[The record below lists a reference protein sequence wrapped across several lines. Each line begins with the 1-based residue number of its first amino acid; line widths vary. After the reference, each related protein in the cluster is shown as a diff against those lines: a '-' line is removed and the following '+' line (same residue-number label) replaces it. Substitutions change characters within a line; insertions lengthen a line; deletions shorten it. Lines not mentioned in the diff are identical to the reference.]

1 MRRVYISD
9 TTLKHGDANLTFK
22 EKIEIAKLLDRL
34 GTDVIEIE
42 GISGGRAD
50 ILRIKSVA
58 LAVKSATI
66 AVPVSAFADDAA
78 VVFDALKEAP
88 EKRLQVVSPVSSVQ
102 MEYLFHKK
110 ADRILKETAEKIS
123 ECCRLTEDVEFVA
136 ADATR
141 AERGFLCSI
150 LAAAIEAGAKTVTVC
165 DTAGNMLPDEFRD
178 FLGFLYENVEG
189 LSGVELG
196 IDCADDI
203 HMADACAASG
213 ILSGAGELKT
223 RAFYDGG
230 ISLRNI
236 ASMLNAKTESFGAGT
251 SIRTTEMKHILDRV
265 SVICSSGKSTNS
277 PFDDGVR
284 DREEEGVLNVHDSE
298 EEIAKAVRSLGYDL
312 SDEDSMRVYEAF
324 LRIAERKESVSTK
337 ELEVIIASEA
347 MQVPESYKLVSYM
360 VTSGNKTEAV
370 AHIKLMRDGETL
382 NGISLGDGPIDSSFL
397 AIEKIIGC
405 HYELDDFQIQSITE
419 GREAM
424 GQTIVKLRSGG
435 KLYSGRGI
443 STDIIGSGIKAYI
456 NALNKIVYEEEQ

>member
-1 MRRVYISD
+1 MRHIKISD
-9 TTLKHGDANLTFK
+9 TTLKHGDGTLTFK

-42 GISGGRAD
+42 GITGGRAD
-50 ILRIKSVA
+50 VLRIKSVA
-58 LAVKSATI
+58 QAVKEATL
-66 AVPVSAFADDAA
+66 AVPVSAFADDTVA
-78 VVFDALKEAP
+78 VFDALKEAP
-88 EKRLQVVSPVSSVQ
+88 GKRLQVVSPVSSVQ

-110 ADRILKETAEKIS
+110 PDVILKESAEKIT
-123 ECCRLTEDVEFVA
+123 ECARLTDDVEFVA
-136 ADATR
+136 VDATR
-141 AERGFLCSI
+141 AERGFLCSV
-150 LAAAIEAGAKTVTVC
+150 LQAALDAGAKTVTVC
-165 DTAGNMLPDEFRD
+165 DTAGNMLPGEFRE
-178 FLGFLYENVEG
+178 FIGYLYENVKG
-189 LSGVELG
+189 LSEATLG

-203 HMADACAASG
+203 HMADACAADG
-213 ILSGAGELKT
+213 VLSGAGELKA

-230 ISLRNI
+230 ISLKNV
-236 ASMLNAKTESFGAGT
+236 ASMLKTKSESFGAQT
-251 SIRTTEMKHILDRV
+251 SIRTTEMKHIIDRI
-265 SVICSSGKSTNS
+265 SVICSSGKSSNS
-277 PFDDGVR
+277 PFEDGVR
-284 DREEEGVLNVHDSE
+284 DHEEAGMLNVHDSE
-298 EEIAKAVRSLGYDL
+298 EEIAKAVKNLGYEL
-312 SDEDSMRVYEAF
+312 SDEDGMRVYETF

-370 AHIKLMRDGETL
+370 SHIKLSRDGVAL
-382 NGISLGDGPIDSSFL
+382 DGISLGDGPIDSSFL